1 MNGEALE
8 ALRYFSDG
16 THPQSFVTLAGRG
29 PVLVSAPHAVLQTR
43 LGRLK
48 AAERYTGMLCLLLNR
63 RYGVPCIY
71 KSRHLED
78 DANHDPRSPY
88 RDEVCRLIREEG
100 VRFVLDLHQLRPDR
114 AMALCIGTGW
124 ERHLHGLSDAPDLV
138 REAFARRGLSPITL
152 DDPFPAAAA
161 HTVSATA
168 ARAGAAAMQL
178 EINSALLM
186 EDSPAERFGDVLAA
200 LAEAVEGLG
209 AMLCARGE

>member
-1 MNGEALE
+1 
-8 ALRYFSDG
+8 
-16 THPQSFVTLAGRG
+16 
-29 PVLVSAPHAVLQTR
+29 
-43 LGRLK
+43 
-48 AAERYTGMLCLLLNR
+48 MLCLLLNR

-71 KSRHLED
+71 KARHLED

-88 RDEVCRLIREEG
+88 RDEVSRLIREGG
-100 VRFVLDLHQLRPDR
+100 VRCVLDLHQLRPDR
-114 AMALCIGTGW
+114 PMALCIGTGW
-124 ERHLHGLSDAPDLV
+124 GRHLHGLSDAPDLV
-138 REAFARRGLSPITL
+138 REAFARRGLSPVTL

-186 EDSPAERFGDVLAA
+186 EDSPAERFSDVLAA
-200 LAEAVEGLG
+200 LAEVVEGLG

>member
-1 MNGEALE
+1 M
-8 ALRYFSDG
+8 
-16 THPQSFVTLAGRG
+16 
-29 PVLVSAPHAVLQTR
+29 
-43 LGRLK
+43 
-48 AAERYTGMLCLLLNR
+48 
-63 RYGVPCIY
+63 
-71 KSRHLED
+71 
-78 DANHDPRSPY
+78 
-88 RDEVCRLIREEG
+88 
-100 VRFVLDLHQLRPDR
+100 
-114 AMALCIGTGW
+114 
-124 ERHLHGLSDAPDLV
+124 